1 VHQYLTK
8 AAARTSVVIAVVVRL
23 QRPPWRKKASAHRG
37 DRHDRCQAL
46 KIKLFDGDLFLF
58 FFCPTTVMTVTPP
71 FALQNPTR
79 NTDRHNGHPATVT
92 GRPSKQT
99 RHNGHLTSSRVAG
112 FPRNH
117 QEEFLQC
124 LANTPPMSRP
134 YTSQRSPDLCRL
146 PRPTTATGLPR
157 SHHLETLQCPAKDRP
172 HTTTTVT

>member
-1 VHQYLTK
+1 MNQCLTK

-79 NTDRHNGHPATVT
+79 NLNCHNGHPATVT

-99 RHNGHLTSSRVAG
+99 RHNGHLASSRVAA

-117 QEEFLQC
+117 QLETLQC
-124 LANTPPMSRP
+124 LANAPPMSRP

-146 PRPTTATGLPR
+146 PRPTAVTGLPR
-157 SHHLETLQCPAKDRP
+157 RNHFETLQCPTKRP
-172 HTTTTVT
+172 TTTTVT